1 MARLVVNPGTANAWE
16 IELKP
21 GTNLL
26 GRGFANDFK
35 IDHPSVSGS
44 HCQIVLQGDS
54 AVIKDLGST
63 NGTFVNRA
71 PVQESALAAGQ
82 TVHLGGV
89 EMLFQPDFISLS
101 TATRTAPAVLEETPP
116 PLPPMAGG
124 IPVSGSQFCKSHQKT
139 PARYFCN
146 KCRHAFCELC
156 VTSRAGHKFCRHCG
170 LECATLQVQAAWRPN
185 SKGFFARLPGAFAY
199 PVRGSGLLVLIVA
212 TLIFAAL
219 KFGANVFGGGF
230 ISMFALF
237 RLSVRAGLAWSWWS
251 LMLQVFVL
259 GYLFSYMQ
267 AVIHSTAV
275 GDNEMPAL
283 PTMTNF
289 WEDILLPCLQLIAL
303 TLICFL
309 PAIAVGWMLVSSE
322 DPGQLGKVFIGTLI
336 FGGVYFPMAF
346 LAVAMLDS
354 VVAANPLQVLPSIG
368 KVPLEYLVTLVLLAI
383 LVVLRGLGDTL
394 LPMLFP
400 RGLTTHSVPKMLAM
414 FGAQSFWS
422 LASLYLLTVSMHI
435 LGLLYVTKKEKLGWL
450 AH

>member
-1 MARLVVNPGTANAWE
+1 MAKLVVNPGTPSAWE

-26 GRGFANDFK
+26 GRGFSNDFK
-35 IDHPSVSGS
+35 IDDPSVSGS
-44 HCQIVLQGDS
+44 HCQILIQGDS

-71 PVQESALAAGQ
+71 PVQEAALLAGQ

-89 EMLFQPDFISLS
+89 ELLFQLDSASIA
-101 TATRTAPAVLEETPP
+101 TATYAAPAMVEEAPP
-116 PLPPMAGG
+116 PLPALAAG
-124 IPVSGSQFCKSHQKT
+124 ISVSGSQFCKSHPKT
-139 PARYFCN
+139 LARYFCN
-146 KCRHAFCELC
+146 KCKHAFCELC

-170 LECATLQVQAAWRPN
+170 SECATLQVQTARRA
-185 SKGFFARLPGAFAY
+185 SGKGFFARLPGAFAY

-230 ISMFALF
+230 ISMVALF
-237 RLSVRAGLAWSWWS
+237 RLSLRAGLAWSWWG

-309 PAIAVGWMLVSSE
+309 PAIVVGWMLLSSD
-322 DPGQLGKVFIGTLI
+322 DPGALGKLFIGTLI

-368 KVPLEYLVTLVLLAI
+368 KVPLEYLVTLVLLDV
-383 LVVLRGLGDTL
+383 LVV
-394 LPMLFP
+394 
-400 RGLTTHSVPKMLAM
+400 
-414 FGAQSFWS
+414 
-422 LASLYLLTVSMHI
+422 I
-435 LGLLYVTKKEKLGWL
+435 
-450 AH
+450 